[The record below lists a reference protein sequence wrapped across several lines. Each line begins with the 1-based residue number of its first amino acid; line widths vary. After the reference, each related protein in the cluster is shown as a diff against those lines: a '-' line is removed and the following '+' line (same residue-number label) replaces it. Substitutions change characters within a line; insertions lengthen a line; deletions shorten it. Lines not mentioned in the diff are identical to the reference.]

1 MILSKNYYG
10 LFMTYYDFFHNLS
23 SGSYNVIFS
32 PNKINTAL
40 AVVNTPVGG
49 EPKDFISV
57 IYGFLIQSTAALAF
71 SNAGNAFS
79 NSILAVSAN
88 SSAAFDAVFVLSS
101 SSLAIFYSTSA
112 TADSFPT
119 LSIKMS
125 VSFFFLSTSTIF
137 IFNSPC
143 NNYTF
148 PYVSAKIYKPYSYLL
163 IYLEI
168 YSLFS
173 PNNFL

>member
-1 MILSKNYYG
+1 MILLTDANICGSIYLPLKLMILSKNCYG

-32 PNKINTAL
+32 PNNINTAL

-57 IYGFLIQSTAALAF
+57 ICGFLIQSTAALAF

-88 SSAAFDAVFVLSS
+88 SSAALDAALVFSS

-119 LSIKMS
+119 FSMRMS
-125 VSFFFLSTSTIF
+125 VSFFFLSTSTIL
-137 IFNSPC
+137 IFNSAC
-143 NNYTF
+143 NN
-148 PYVSAKIYKPYSYLL
+148 
-163 IYLEI
+163 
-168 YSLFS
+168 
-173 PNNFL
+173 